1 MNSSRAT
8 STQQYIQELSAK
20 HSIRVD
26 DSEMPLL
33 RSHIS
38 QLYII
43 TVYAQAEEFLEGFR
57 DEHPL
62 STNWR
67 YEKKDD
73 LLKNILKNIDQDYQA
88 AKKLVG
94 SLEVELFD
102 HYRMVRN
109 RFVHVEIDVSKIDSK
124 VGQFKEE
131 VKANSNYGKLNAPNK
146 YSDISFDDFI
156 LFTRVVKQL
165 AFKLCQASRPSDRQ
179 LADAVFKIIQ
189 SENFSL
195 SLQKLKQL
203 KFNPDRVKNCLET
216 LLRERYGLGKLESSP
231 IVRMIQT
238 DLLA

>member
-8 STQQYIQELSAK
+8 SAHQYIQELSAK

-26 DSEMPLL
+26 DSEMPFL

-43 TVYAQAEEFLEGFR
+43 SVYAQAEEFLEGFR

-62 STNWR
+62 STDWR

-73 LLKNILKNIDQDYQA
+73 LLKSILKNICQDYQA
-88 AKKLVG
+88 AKRLVG

-109 RFVHVEIDVSKIDSK
+109 RFVHVDIDVSKIDSK
-124 VGQFKEE
+124 VLHLQEE
-131 VKANSNYGKLNAPNK
+131 VKAHSSYGKLNAPNK
-146 YSDISFDDFI
+146 YSDMSFDDFI

-179 LADAVFKIIQ
+179 LADTVFKIIQ
-189 SENFSL
+189 SENSPL

-203 KFNPDRVKNCLET
+203 KCNPDRVKNCLET
-216 LLRERYGLGKLESSP
+216 LLRKLYGLDKLESSP
-231 IVRMIQT
+231 IIRMIQSE
-238 DLLA
+238 LLA